1 MTPADLFFSALQSLR
16 SNTMRSVLTALG
28 IIIGVGAVITIVA
41 IGAGAQ
47 ANIEKVIEQIGSNML
62 TISPGQARD
71 GGAQQGAASRPTLT
85 AEDADA
91 MKIVPGVSAVAPEVR
106 GPVQV
111 ILGNQNWRTN
121 VVGITEDF
129 FIVRGW
135 KMSSGRNFEDWEI
148 DAGEKIVILG
158 STVAE
163 KVFPGSD
170 PVNQIIRIDRV
181 PFTVI
186 GVTAA
191 KGQSSFGQNQDD
203 IIFVPLKTAQQR
215 ILGGRLIK
223 PDSVQQ
229 IAVLARTAKEV
240 DVVERDLAE
249 MLRDRHAIVPGRADD
264 FQIRNTSEIFQAR
277 AGATEVMTLLL
288 TAIASVS
295 LLVGGIG
302 IMNIMLVSVTER
314 TREIG
319 VRMAIGASRTDV
331 MMQFLI
337 EALALSMI
345 GGVVGIILGLICS
358 QLTAHFAG
366 WPLRV
371 ELTSILLAVG
381 FSAAVGIFFG
391 YYPARKAARLD
402 PIEALRYA

>member
-1 MTPADLFFSALQSLR
+1 MTPSDLFFSALQSLR

-71 GGAQQGAASRPTLT
+71 GGAAQGAASRPTLT
-85 AEDADA
+85 AEDASA
-91 MKIVPGVSAVAPEVR
+91 MKAVPGVMAVAPELR

-121 VVGITEDF
+121 VNGITDDF
-129 FIVRGW
+129 FTVRGW
-135 KMSSGRNFEDWEI
+135 KLDKGRNFEDWEI
-148 DAGEKIVILG
+148 DAGQKIVILG

-170 PVNQIIRIDRV
+170 PLNQIIRIDRV

-203 IIFVPLKTAQQR
+203 IIFIPLKTAQQR
-215 ILGGRLIK
+215 ILGSRLIK

-229 IAVLARTAKEV
+229 IAVLARNAKEV
-240 DVVERDLAE
+240 KVVERDLAE
-249 MLRDRHAIVPGRADD
+249 LLRDRHAIVPGRADD
-264 FQIRNTSEIFQAR
+264 FMIRNTSEIFQAR

-345 GGVVGIILGLICS
+345 GGLIGIVLGMICS
-358 QLTAHFAG
+358 HLTASFAG
-366 WPLRV
+366 WPLRI
-371 ELTSILLAVG
+371 EASSILLAVG